1 VKGKEFEDVCLYRVR
16 QEEELGRATMSRCGV
31 QASYVDGKWQPIF
44 SLPDFSGLLP
54 PHGQEFLFD
63 AKVCGVA
70 SFPLNDDKFK
80 RRQFKHMVTRDRFG
94 AIAFLLIHFTERALK
109 KSYYDAETWA
119 FPVSLNHPFW
129 AAFDAGQVKSITRE
143 DCREY
148 AAAVEWNML
157 PGGRTERPD
166 IVMAVWE
173 LAARLGKVPEAA
185 V

>member
-1 VKGKEFEDVCLYRVR
+1 
-16 QEEELGRATMSRCGV
+16 
-31 QASYVDGKWQPIF
+31 
-44 SLPDFSGLLP
+44 
-54 PHGQEFLFD
+54 
-63 AKVCGVA
+63 
-70 SFPLNDDKFK
+70 
-80 RRQFKHMVTRDRFG
+80 
-94 AIAFLLIHFTERALK
+94 
-109 KSYYDAETWA
+109 
-119 FPVSLNHPFW
+119 VSLNHPFW